1 MMTADFS
8 VLGGRYTCANC
19 VPDSIFAEFHIQE
32 AVRLTGKGID
42 GGKNGR
48 TLCIGLGVGV
58 VANAMRTLG
67 CDVDV
72 VEIDAV
78 VTNFATRYFGLKGVR
93 TFVQDGVRYLQN
105 TDRGLYDF
113 VVHDVFTGGA
123 VPVQLYTM
131 GVWRNTRRVMRD
143 NGVLAVNFVGAL
155 DRNSAAAGAVAL
167 IYDRLLKVFGHV
179 RMFSDGLG
187 SSTHN
192 IVFFASATED
202 GVKFRK
208 PIEKD
213 FLGSDMRRTALEE
226 FEQFEVSRESL
237 GGQLQDVEGSD
248 WLLHMG
254 QWNTSRSHVRLMRQ
268 LHTVELWPALLA
280 YEQLR

>member
-1 MMTADFS
+1 M
-8 VLGGRYTCANC
+8 
-19 VPDSIFAEFHIQE
+19 PDSIFAEFHVQE
-32 AVRLTGKGID
+32 AVRLTGKGGD

-48 TLCIGLGVGV
+48 ALCIGLGVGV
-58 VANAMRTLG
+58 VANAMRKLG

-78 VTNFATRYFGLKGVR
+78 VTNFATRYFGLKGVH
-93 TFVQDGVRYLQN
+93 TFVQNGVRYLQN
-105 TDRGLYDF
+105 ADGGIYDF

-131 GVWRNTRRVMRD
+131 DVWRNARRVMKED
-143 NGVLAVNFVGAL
+143 GVLAVNFVGGL
-155 DRNSAAAGAVAL
+155 EKNNAAAGAVAL

-179 RMFSDGLG
+179 KMFSDGLD

-192 IVFFASATED
+192 IVFFASAVED

-208 PIEKD
+208 PTEKD
-213 FLGSDMRRTALEE
+213 FLGSDMRQTALEE
-226 FEQFEVSRESL
+226 FEKFEVSRESL
-237 GGQLQDVEGSD
+237 GGQLQDVEGSE

-254 QWNTSRSHVRLMRQ
+254 QWNTSRSHVRLMKQ
-268 LHTVELWPALLA
+268 LHTVELWPALFA
-280 YEQLR
+280 HEQLR